1 MKPTG
6 PLGDG
11 VPHPRSYGTFPRVL
25 GHYVRERGI
34 ISLETAVHKMTGQP
48 AARLDLE
55 DRGVLKEGVWADL
68 TVFDPDT
75 VAQGGSFV
83 DPDVYP
89 VGIQYVMV
97 NGEFVV
103 KGHPACDQLLEAE
116 RPPSIVTDRCVEL
129 YWSIMIDL
137 LDSIPRII
145 NCDVIQFCCSH
156 LSFRW
161 EDHKVNRTHFF
172 RTWRNTMSKPDSH

>member
-1 MKPTG
+1 MDDADVEAVMAHDLTMIGSDGNSMKPTG

-103 KGHPACDQLLEAE
+103 KGHPACDQLRSRAASEYCYRPVRRTLLEHH
-116 RPPSIVTDRCVEL
+116 DRSAGQHSTN
-129 YWSIMIDL
+129 Y
-137 LDSIPRII
+137 
-145 NCDVIQFCCSH
+145 
-156 LSFRW
+156 
-161 EDHKVNRTHFF
+161 
-172 RTWRNTMSKPDSH
+172 